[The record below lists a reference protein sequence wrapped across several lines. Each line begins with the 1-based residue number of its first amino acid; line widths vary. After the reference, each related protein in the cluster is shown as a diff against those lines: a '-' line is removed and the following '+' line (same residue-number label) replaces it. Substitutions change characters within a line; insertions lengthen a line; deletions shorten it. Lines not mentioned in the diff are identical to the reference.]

1 MEKEDK
7 RGIFFGVIGVLTLI
21 VAIIGASLAYFSIN
35 AKSEDNALTVKAATV
50 KIVYEDGNKLSV
62 TDIIPSEQKVAL
74 KTFTR
79 SGEDNGQGG
88 TYKTCV
94 DDNGFNVCGYY
105 DFTLTNDGPN
115 AMEITAKVTPTALV
129 KEEKDDGG
137 NVTTPA
143 EIPFKNLKF
152 VLYDRT
158 GISGEFDNGSNI
170 VSTGTI
176 PYDEVSKDYTE
187 FSLLGSTGD
196 ETMTIQGNHT
206 TKNLRLFVWL
216 DEVGAANDAEQG
228 ATFKGTVNVEVK
240 GAKTI
245 TGVATAE

>member
-35 AKSEDNALTVKAATV
+35 ASSDKDALTVRAATV
-50 KIVYEDGNKLSV
+50 KIVYEDGDKLNV
-62 TDIIPSEQKVAL
+62 TDIIPSDQIIAL
-74 KTFTR
+74 RTFTR
-79 SGEDNGQGG
+79 TGDDDGNGN

-129 KEEKDDGG
+129 KEEKNEQGE
-137 NVTTPA
+137 VTTPA
-143 EIPFKNLKF
+143 EIPFKHLKF

-158 GISGEFDNGSNI
+158 GISGEFDNGSSI
-170 VSTGTI
+170 VYTGTI
-176 PYDEVSKDYTE
+176 PYNEVSGDYTE
-187 FSLLGSTGD
+187 FSLLGATGD
-196 ETMTIQGNHT
+196 ETMTIDGNGT

-216 DEVGAANDAEQG
+216 DEAGANNDVEQG

-240 GAKTI
+240 GGKTI
-245 TGVATAE
+245 TGEATQ

>member
-35 AKSEDNALTVKAATV
+35 ARSKDNALTVKAATV
-50 KIVYEDGNKLSV
+50 KIIYEDGNELNVK
-62 TDIIPSEQKVAL
+62 DIIPSSQKIAL
-74 KTFTR
+74 ETFTR
-79 SGEDNGQGG
+79 TGEDDGQGNI
-88 TYKTCV
+88 YKTCV

-129 KEEKDDGG
+129 KEVKDETGA
-137 NVTTPA
+137 VTTPA
-143 EIPFKNLKF
+143 EIPFRNLKF

-158 GISGEFDNGSNI
+158 GVSGEFDNGSSI
-170 VSTGTI
+170 IYTGTI
-176 PYDEVSKDYTE
+176 PYSDVSGDYTE
-187 FSLLGSTGD
+187 FSLLGATGD
-196 ETMTIQGNHT
+196 ETMTINGNHD

-216 DEVGAANDAEQG
+216 DEAGADNDAEQG
-228 ATFKGTVNVEVK
+228 AIFQGTVSVEVK

-245 TGVATAE
+245 TGEATQ

>member
-50 KIVYEDGNKLSV
+50 KIVYEDGDKLNV
-62 TDIIPSEQKVAL
+62 TNIIPASQDIAL
-74 KTFTR
+74 RTFTR
-79 SGEDNGQGG
+79 TGEDDGKEG

-105 DFTLTNDGPN
+105 DFTLTNDGPTE
-115 AMEITAKVTPTALV
+115 MEITAKVTPTALV
-129 KEEKDDGG
+129 KEEKSPEGQ
-137 NVTTPA
+137 VTTPA
-143 EIPFKNLKF
+143 EIPFKHLKF

-158 GISGEFDNGSNI
+158 GVDGEFNNGSNI
-170 VSTGTI
+170 IYTGTI
-176 PYDEVSKDYTE
+176 PYSEASSDYTE
-187 FSLLGSTGD
+187 FSLLGATGD
-196 ETMTIQGNHT
+196 ETMKIAGNHT

-216 DEVGAANDAEQG
+216 DEAGADNDAEQG

-245 TGVATAE
+245 TGEAAE

>member
-50 KIVYEDGNKLSV
+50 KIVYEDGDKLNV
-62 TDIIPSEQKVAL
+62 TNIIPSDQTIAL
-74 KTFTR
+74 RTFTR
-79 SGEDNGQGG
+79 TGDDDGQGG
-88 TYKTCV
+88 TYKTCI
-94 DDNGFNVCGYY
+94 DDKGFTTCGYY
-105 DFTLTNDGPN
+105 DFTLTNDGPTE
-115 AMEITAKVTPTALV
+115 MEIIAKVIPTALV
-129 KEEKDDGG
+129 KEEKNEQGE
-137 NVTTPA
+137 VTPKG
-143 EIPFKNLKF
+143 EIPFKHLKF

-170 VSTGTI
+170 VYTGTI
-176 PYDEVSKDYTE
+176 PYSEVSGEYTE
-187 FSLLGSTGD
+187 FSLLGATGD
-196 ETMTIQGNHT
+196 ETMKIAGNHT

-216 DEVGAANDAEQG
+216 DEAGADNDAEQG

-245 TGVATAE
+245 TGEATQ